1 MINLELELERVDE
14 IIEKNLSEHK
24 KQEKSPLIPVLQDIQ
39 KIYGWLPEQAL
50 IRASRKLKVP
60 TIELYGVASF
70 YNEFR
75 LKPLGD
81 YHIVVCTGTA
91 CHVRGAPLLLSEL
104 ERSLG
109 VEEGE
114 VTPDQKFS
122 LEGARCVGTCAVA
135 PVIIVNGKYHGNM
148 DKKKLNKLIEE
159 LQEGG
164 E

>member
-1 MINLELELERVDE
+1 LELELERVDE
-14 IIEKNLSEHK
+14 IIEKNISEHK

-50 IRASRKLKVP
+50 VRASNKLKVP

-91 CHVRGAPLLLSEL
+91 CHVRGAPLLISEL

>member
-1 MINLELELERVDE
+1 MELELERVDE
-14 IIEKNLSEHK
+14 IIEKNMSDQK
-24 KQEKSPLIPVLQDIQ
+24 TQKKSPLIPVLQDIQ

-50 IRASRKLKVP
+50 IRASRKLNVP

-109 VEEGE
+109 IEEGE

-135 PVIIVNGKYHGNM
+135 PVIIVNGEYHGNM
-148 DKKKLNKLIEE
+148 DKKKLNELIEE

>member
-1 MINLELELERVDE
+1 MELELERVDE

>member
-1 MINLELELERVDE
+1 MDLELERVDE
-14 IIEKNLSEHK
+14 IIEKNISEHE

-50 IRASRKLKVP
+50 VRASRKLSVP

-109 VEEGE
+109 IAEGE
-114 VTPDQKFS
+114 VTPDRKFS

-135 PVIIVNGKYHGNM
+135 PVIIVNGEYHGNM
-148 DKKKLNKLIEE
+148 DKKKLNNLIEE

>member
-1 MINLELELERVDE
+1 MELELERVDE
-14 IIEKNLSEHK
+14 IIEKNISEHK

-50 IRASRKLKVP
+50 VRASNKLKVP

-91 CHVRGAPLLLSEL
+91 CHVRGAPLLISEL

>member
-1 MINLELELERVDE
+1 MDLELERVDE
-14 IIEKNLSEHK
+14 IIEKNKSEHE

-39 KIYGWLPEQAL
+39 TIYGWLPEQAL
-50 IRASRKLKVP
+50 VRASRKLNVP

-70 YNEFR
+70 YEQFR

-91 CHVRGAPLLLSEL
+91 CHVRGAPLLMSEL
-104 ERSLG
+104 ERNLG
-109 VEEGE
+109 IAEGE

-135 PVIIVNGKYHGNM
+135 PVIIINGEYHGNM
-148 DKKKLNKLIEE
+148 DKKKLGQLIEE
-159 LQEGG
+159 LKEGG

>member
-1 MINLELELERVDE
+1 LELELERVDE

>member
-1 MINLELELERVDE
+1 MELELERVDE

-91 CHVRGAPLLLSEL
+91 CHVRGAPLLISEL